1 LSRERSRGP
10 RACWLVAL
18 PLALL
23 LLVLAVGAAA
33 AHHDCRLSGS
43 SVSPRQVQAGG
54 TVAVAVT
61 YTDDAGSAPASVTV
75 IVDQTPQAM
84 SSDADAFKTGV
95 RYTASITPS
104 AGRHA
109 ISFSATD
116 STGGKE
122 TLWAG
127 YVEVSSGD
135 GGSGS
140 TPTAAPT
147 ATVKPTSSAT
157 RTPAPTPRVGG
168 GGDGSKGS
176 GGGDGG
182 SGSTPAPGGA
192 ASPSR
197 APSATTAPGAPVG
210 PAPRSSAPPAAG
222 GPILPTPTGEA
233 TDANRGEA
241 PTSAPVLL
249 GPGPQYEPSGG
260 STLRVGVDM
269 TDQSARLAAQGNL
282 AGWAL
287 AQARSGSD
295 AVIDIA
301 PSHVGLPALYHASV
315 PALVGEL
322 APTLA
327 TVTTGGA
334 AWAAFVLFGKR
345 RRDGDEPD
353 QDPMLA
359 TAAATGVDTG
369 AAPGLRVIDESLLP
383 RWRRP
388 SLQQVRKADP
398 LRAVAEAPTMSFAR
412 SGVRPLDQYERRQI
426 RYRLVR
432 LLNSPDEVRASEIG
446 ILDRGDEVQLLERR
460 GVYWRVLCPD
470 GRTGWVHRMTL
481 SEHGAEP
488 SEAMSG
494 VGQAVEAMVAGPFN
508 PGPGGIGAGIASVDA
523 SPAARAEN
531 VAGLLEA
538 YMRARS
544 DGQCAAEADGQG
556 VIEAPTADSTTETRA
571 VETAASVDRA
581 GTVETTP
588 AAEASFVLARDYL
601 ERAGFAVRGPQPV
614 AKRGGNRRVASAA
627 QPVVRAAA
635 SPAAVPAVAQPAA
648 DAAAEPAEAAEFATD
663 SAPATVSVES
673 SSGGASPVA
682 EPERAGG
689 RYSERKRGGSRKA
702 STESRPGTRS
712 RRPSQ

>member
-1 LSRERSRGP
+1 MSRKRSTGP
-10 RACWLVAL
+10 RACWIVAL

-33 AHHDCRLSGS
+33 AHHDSRLSDS

-54 TVAVAVT
+54 AVAVAVT
-61 YTDDAGSAPASVTV
+61 YTDDAGAAPASVTL
-75 IVDQTPQAM
+75 IVDKTAQSM
-84 SSDADAFKTGV
+84 SSDSDSFKTGV

-104 AGRHA
+104 VGRHS
-109 ISFSATD
+109 ISFSSTD

-127 YVEVSSGD
+127 YVEVSSSGG

-147 ATVKPTSSAT
+147 ATAKPTSSAT
-157 RTPAPTPRVGG
+157 RTPAPTPKVGGG
-168 GGDGSKGS
+168 GGDGSRGS
-176 GGGDGG
+176 GTGDGG
-182 SGSTPAPGGA
+182 SGSTPAPGGGA
-192 ASPSR
+192 
-197 APSATTAPGAPVG
+197 APSHSPIATTVSGAPVG
-210 PAPRSSAPPAAG
+210 PAPRSSTPPAAG
-222 GPILPTPTGEA
+222 GPVLPTPSGEA
-233 TDANRGEA
+233 TDTNRGAA
-241 PTSAPVLL
+241 PTSARGLSGL
-249 GPGPQYEPSGG
+249 GPQSGTAGG
-260 STLRVGVDM
+260 STLRVAVGL

-282 AGWAL
+282 AGWAM
-287 AQARSGSD
+287 AHAHSDSD
-295 AVIDIA
+295 AVIDLA
-301 PSHVGLPALYHASV
+301 PSRVGLPALYHATV

-345 RRDGDEPD
+345 RRNGDEHD

-398 LRAVAEAPTMSFAR
+398 MRAVAEAPTMSFAR

-432 LLNSPDEVRASEIG
+432 LLNCPDEVRASEIG
-446 ILDRGDEVQLLERR
+446 ILDRGDEVQLLERH

-470 GRTGWVHRMTL
+470 ARTGWVHRMTL
-481 SEHGAEP
+481 SEHVIEP
-488 SEAMSG
+488 SEAASG
-494 VGQAVEAMVAGPFN
+494 VGQAVGPMVAPSFN
-508 PGPGGIGAGIASVDA
+508 PTGRGLESGGGSADA
-523 SPAARAEN
+523 LPTVPTEN

-538 YMRARS
+538 YMRARN
-544 DGQCAAEADGQG
+544 DGQRANGADGR
-556 VIEAPTADSTTETRA
+556 ADLGMPMAEVA
-571 VETAASVDRA
+571 AKPIGVETALAIEPSY
-581 GTVETTP
+581 
-588 AAEASFVLARDYL
+588 SLARDYL
-601 ERAGFAVRGPQPV
+601 ERAGFAVRGPETV
-614 AKRGGNRRVASAA
+614 GRRGGNRRVVAIARPSARAAKPATAAAAPVAKPASA
-627 QPVVRAAA
+627 PVAGL
-635 SPAAVPAVAQPAA
+635 P
-648 DAAAEPAEAAEFATD
+648 EGLATD
-663 SAPATVSVES
+663 SQSATVSAERS
-673 SSGGASPVA
+673 SSDASPVA